1 MPRIVGA
8 TLIYLLASGS
18 LGWWETHVQPA
29 GPRGALVQT
38 VTLQILLTV
47 AFLLVVR
54 HFVLRHVVHPLLHRA
69 QYDELTGA
77 LRAGPFWDHA
87 EERIRRALGAQ
98 QPVAFVFLD
107 VDDFKHI
114 NDQYGHA
121 TGDLVLQSLG
131 VLLRHAVRQ
140 GDLLGRLGGEEFG
153 WLMLGITPDEAYAAT
168 NRVLESCALQ
178 TTRGRPVVGLSGGLA
193 TADGKRGQHP
203 TAWDLARRADRA
215 LYEAKSSGKGHVQ
228 RAD

>member
-1 MPRIVGA
+1 MVIR
-8 TLIYLLASGS
+8 
-18 LGWWETHVQPA
+18 HV
-29 GPRGALVQT
+29 
-38 VTLQILLTV
+38 
-47 AFLLVVR
+47 
-54 HFVLRHVVHPLLHRA
+54 VLRHVVHPLLHCA

-87 EERIRRALGAQ
+87 EDRIRRALAAK

-114 NDQYGHA
+114 NDQFGHA

-131 VLLRHAVRQ
+131 ALLRQAVRH

-153 WLMLGITPDEAYAAT
+153 WLMLGVTPEEAYLAT
-168 NRVLESCALQ
+168 HRVLESCSLQ
-178 TTRGRPVVGLSGGLA
+178 NTRGRPVVGLSGGLA
-193 TADGKRGQHP
+193 TADGALDPTP

-215 LYEAKSSGKGHVQ
+215 LYQAKANGKGQVQ